1 MKNELIATVSIS
13 VAHDHPIRRCG
24 IVPFGAES

>member
-13 VAHDHPIRRCG
+13 VAHDHPIRRCR